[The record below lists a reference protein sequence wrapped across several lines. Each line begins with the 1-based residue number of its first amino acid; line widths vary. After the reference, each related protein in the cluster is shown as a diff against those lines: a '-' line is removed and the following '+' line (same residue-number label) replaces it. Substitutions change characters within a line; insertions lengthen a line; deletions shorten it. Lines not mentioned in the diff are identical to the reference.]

1 MTLSPKLKVSK
12 QVNEDDLIL
21 KGGSSGK
28 VNEVDIEIKQSY
40 KRVQLRIPFEY
51 LDRIEK
57 LLENRAGNVSRHTWI
72 MEAIVEKLGKEETQ
86 SKVDLTLPQP

>member
-1 MTLSPKLKVSK
+1 MALSPKLKVSK

-28 VNEVDIEIKQSY
+28 ANEKDTEIKQTY
-40 KRVQLRIPFEY
+40 KRVQLRISLEY

-72 MEAIVEKLGKEETQ
+72 MESIVEKLGKEESQTE
-86 SKVDLTLPQP
+86 VDLTLSRP

>member
-51 LDRIEK
+51 LE
-57 LLENRAGNVSRHTWI
+57 LAMYRAIHGLWR
-72 MEAIVEKLGKEETQ
+72 
-86 SKVDLTLPQP
+86 P